1 MPIEKL
7 LVGLTGNICSGK
19 STVSK
24 YFKELGAYVI
34 DTDKVV
40 HELYE
45 KDVSIRDNLIF
56 YLGAEILN
64 KDFKIDREKLGS
76 IVYKDRHAMKR
87 LEELVWPKVGE
98 RVDYLTSREKGIIII
113 EAPMLYESGMDKKY
127 DKNIL
132 VVVDEETQ
140 LQRLRERKNISKKEA
155 LIRINSQIPQFEKQ
169 CKADYFICNMD
180 SLSSLKN
187 KVKFLYCLLEVS
199 LWLKKY
205 DQKDIHL

>member
-1 MPIEKL
+1 MSIDKL

-19 STVSK
+19 STVAQ
-24 YFKELGAYVI
+24 YLKELGAYVI
-34 DTDKVV
+34 DTDKVA

-45 KDVSIRDNLIF
+45 KDISIRDNLIF

-76 IVYKDRHAMKR
+76 IVYKDKSAMKR
-87 LEELVWPKVGE
+87 LESLVWPKVSE
-98 RVDYLTSREKGIIII
+98 KVDQLISEEKGIIII
-113 EAPMLYESGMDKKY
+113 EAPMLYESGMDKKH
-127 DKNIL
+127 DKNVL

-140 LQRLRERKNISKKEA
+140 LQRLMERKNISKEEA
-155 LIRINSQIPQFEKQ
+155 FIRVNSQMPQFEKQ
-169 CKADYFICNMD
+169 CKADYFLCNMG

-187 KVKFLYCLLEVS
+187 KVKFLYCLLEVN

-205 DQKDIHL
+205 DQEDVHL